1 MVLEMLWTE
10 KYRPKRIHQL
20 IGQEMFKLDAENWI
34 ENKEMPNLLLYG
46 GAGVGKTTAAGILA
60 NEMLGSEIDSNYF
73 EINASDDR
81 RLEVVR
87 TTIKDIA
94 QQRAIGEVPFKI
106 VLLDEMDGM
115 TPDAQNALKRI
126 MERYEN
132 NVRFIITANDRS
144 RIIYPL
150 QSRCANYFFSNLE
163 NATILSLLQT
173 ILTNEQI
180 SNPPSEDDLGGF
192 ITYYNG
198 DVRRTIT
205 EMQAALASGLS
216 LRKQSEKSLEKYDK
230 ILNLLIEG
238 NHNKALEELH
248 NALYSGKTVKD
259 ICNGLHEVIVKSE
272 IEDNLKFKYLRAV
285 GESEWRGNSMT
296 PRVLVSWLVSQMRT
310 QDSQRRV

>member
-1 MVLEMLWTE
+1 MLWTE
-10 KYRPKRIHQL
+10 KYRPKNIHEL
-20 IGQEMFKLDAENWI
+20 IGQEIFKLDAENWI
-34 ENKEMPNLLLYG
+34 EIKDMPNTLLYG
-46 GAGVGKTTAAGILA
+46 QAGVGKTAAAGILS
-60 NEMLGSEIDSNYF
+60 NEMLESEMDSNYF

-94 QQRAIGEVPFKI
+94 QQKAIGDVPFKI
-106 VLLDEMDGM
+106 ILLDEMDGM
-115 TPDAQNALKRI
+115 TTDAQNALKRV
-126 MERYEN
+126 MERYAS

-144 RIIYPL
+144 KIIYPL
-150 QSRCANYFFSNLE
+150 QSRCANYFFTKLDSTTISTLLK
-163 NATILSLLQT
+163 TILSR
-173 ILTNEQI
+173 EDI
-180 SNPPSEDDLGGF
+180 SHPSDVDLGQF
-192 ITYYNG
+192 ISHYNG

-205 EMQAALASGLS
+205 ELQAALASGLS

-230 ILNLLIEG
+230 ILGLLSEG